1 MDVSLKSETFS
12 NTKEI
17 ASEEEGNENNSPM
30 NSVSLSEKSERRKA

>member
-30 NSVSLSEKSERRKA
+30 SLSEKSERRKA